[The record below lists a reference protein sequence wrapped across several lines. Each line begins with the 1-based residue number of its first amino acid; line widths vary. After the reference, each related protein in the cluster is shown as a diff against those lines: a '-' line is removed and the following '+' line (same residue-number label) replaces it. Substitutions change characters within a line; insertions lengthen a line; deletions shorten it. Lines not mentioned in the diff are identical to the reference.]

1 MNVLYVYA
9 GNRDQELE
17 RAILRDIGDQ
27 YGPVR
32 QVGSHSGEDGLTTV
46 TLAFDENSGSASGSA
61 QDVAETLRGYRRILD
76 AAEGS
81 FGEGA

>member
-9 GNRDQELE
+9 GSRDQHLE

-27 YGPVR
+27 YGPAR

-46 TLAFDENSGSASGSA
+46 TLAFDEGTVSV
-61 QDVAETLRGYRRILD
+61 QHVAETLRGYRRILD